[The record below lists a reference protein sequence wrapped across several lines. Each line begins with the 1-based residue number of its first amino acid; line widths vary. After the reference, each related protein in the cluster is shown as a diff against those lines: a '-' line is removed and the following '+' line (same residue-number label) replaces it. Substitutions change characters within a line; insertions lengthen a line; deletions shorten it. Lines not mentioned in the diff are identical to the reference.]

1 MSEIDSLATGGS
13 AISCS
18 KDEDNF
24 RKGNYILYEVRNE
37 GNQEILELN
46 SINAEICKP
55 KPKKCHC
62 KTMLDKLLNR
72 YKNVDRIDGAFI
84 GNSFIQTCRCFLGS
98 AAWFGFQFVE
108 FSAVGCSG
116 KKEFSRI
123 DYVSICEAMEKKRVE
138 CEKMGSKLLG
148 IAKVTKT

>member
-1 MSEIDSLATGGS
+1 
-13 AISCS
+13 
-18 KDEDNF
+18 
-24 RKGNYILYEVRNE
+24 
-37 GNQEILELN
+37 
-46 SINAEICKP
+46 
-55 KPKKCHC
+55 
-62 KTMLDKLLNR
+62 MLDKLL
-72 YKNVDRIDGAFI
+72 KEHENVDRIDGAFF

-123 DYVSICEAMEKKRVE
+123 DYVSICEAMEKKRLD
-138 CEKMGSKLLG
+138 CEKSGIKLLG